1 MTNLTD
7 PLKIGYVYKLYCE
20 ELNDFYIGST
30 IRTLKLRLNEHKSN
44 IRTKK
49 SKLYF
54 FDYVENLKMELIEIF
69 EFENRKDLIYRE
81 RYYFEKLKPK
91 INNCCPIR
99 HKGEYDKLY
108 YRQNRTKI
116 NNRRGQHYECEFCFK
131 LYSLRHKARHRKS
144 KYCISKQNNN

>member
-1 MTNLTD
+1 MTNFTD

-30 IRTLKLRLNEHKSN
+30 TRTLQLRLNEHKSN

-49 SKLYF
+49 NKLYF
-54 FDYVENLKMELIEIF
+54 FDYLENLKIELIEIF
-69 EFENRKDLIYRE
+69 EFQTRKDLFYRE
-81 RYYFEKLKPK
+81 RKWYEKLKPK

-99 HKGEYDKLY
+99 YKGEYDKLY

-116 NNRRGQHYECEFCFK
+116 NNRRKQHYECEFCFK
-131 LYSLRHKARHRKS
+131 LYSLRHKARHQKS